1 MKRKIPYYVYDYI
14 LIIIMEITLKM
25 TIEHLLQ
32 VLPFYRNLRDIE
44 VSFVCKLHN
53 NTQLV
58 TSHCILMSLAKYG
71 CKNKKPY

>member
-1 MKRKIPYYVYDYI
+1 
-14 LIIIMEITLKM
+14 M